1 MSFMKGAKI
10 CTVFGK
16 FVPNF
21 GMHNSK
27 LHNYLVK
34 VSQKFKHVYFMKG
47 TKTCTVFRKIV
58 CAFNLSY

>member
-1 MSFMKGAKI
+1 MCFMKGAKI

-34 VSQKFKHVYFMKG
+34 VSQK
-47 TKTCTVFRKIV
+47 I
-58 CAFNLSY
+58 

>member
-1 MSFMKGAKI
+1 MKGAKV

-34 VSQKFKHVYFMKG
+34 VSQKFKHVFFIQFLEKLFVLSTYH
-47 TKTCTVFRKIV
+47 TKF
-58 CAFNLSY
+58 